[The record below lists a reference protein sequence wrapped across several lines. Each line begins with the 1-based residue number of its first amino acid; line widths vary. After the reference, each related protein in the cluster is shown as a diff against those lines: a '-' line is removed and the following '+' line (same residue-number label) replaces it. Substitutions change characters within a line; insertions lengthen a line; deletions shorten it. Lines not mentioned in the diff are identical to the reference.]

1 MKKQLHDYDKF
12 TAFERHQIGET
23 ERDDATFQDIDLQ
36 GYEINGWWN
45 SVPAFYYM
53 TTMGC

>member
-1 MKKQLHDYDKF
+1 MKKQLHDYEADGF

-36 GYEINGWWN
+36 G
-45 SVPAFYYM
+45 
-53 TTMGC
+53 